1 MSRMRGHAR
10 RRRPRQT
17 DQAPSTLVADEATGE
32 QGELGTGSDSLLDIL
47 EFLRRAQPD
56 PVAVP
61 ASYNDP
67 ASIFTSAAAFP
78 TERYVLGLIAC
89 PECQNEI
96 LYYQDRDVLAA
107 GYHFRCRICQCMV
120 QATLP

>member
-1 MSRMRGHAR
+1 MRGHAR
-10 RRRPRQT
+10 RRKPRQP
-17 DQAPSTLVADEATGE
+17 DQSPSTLVDDDAMADQAELQVTG
-32 QGELGTGSDSLLDIL
+32 DSLLDIL
-47 EFLRRAQPD
+47 DFLRHAEPD

-67 ASIFTSAAAFP
+67 TSIFTSAAAFP
-78 TERYVLGLIAC
+78 TERYVLGLVAC

-107 GYHFRCRICQCMV
+107 GYRFRCRICQCVV

>member
-10 RRRPRQT
+10 RRRPRQP
-17 DQAPSTLVADEATGE
+17 DQSPSTLVDDGSLAE
-32 QGELGTGSDSLLDIL
+32 QVELSDSSESLLDIL
-47 EFLRRAQPD
+47 DFLRHTQPD

-67 ASIFTSAAAFP
+67 ASIFTGAATFP
-78 TERYVLGLIAC
+78 TERYVLGLVAC
-89 PECQNEI
+89 PQCQNEI

-107 GYHFRCRICQCMV
+107 GYRFRCRICQCVV
-120 QATLP
+120 QASLP